1 MRKNKILLI
10 LSLILIASGCVDN
23 NGIIGT
29 YYLDGDSAR
38 ILTLYD
44 NGNFYMK
51 QANEITGT
59 YERHGNELI
68 LTGPLGIAQKL
79 QIIKGSFID
88 TDGMTWKK
96 KT

>member
-23 NGIIGT
+23 SIIGT

-44 NGNFYMK
+44 NGSFYMK

-59 YERHGNELI
+59 YERHDNELI

-79 QIIKGSFID
+79 QIINGSFVD

-96 KT
+96 IS